1 VSADQIVISYRHAD
15 AGGWAR
21 SLHDSLE
28 ERLGPGRAF
37 RDVVM
42 RSSMDFHQQAETLLD
57 RCDVVL
63 AMRAGR
69 EQPHQP
75 LGRYASTLSRE
86 ASSHHRTADVSLS
99 APKTS
104 GVHSARLIVARRAR
118 SRWRRPPT

>member
-1 VSADQIVISYRHAD
+1 MSADQIVISHRHAD
-15 AGGWAR
+15 AGGCAR

-28 ERLGPGRAF
+28 ERLGPGPAF

-42 RSSMDFHQQAETLLD
+42 RSGLDFHQQAETLLD

-75 LGRYASTLSRE
+75 LGRYASRLSRE
-86 ASSHHRTADVSLS
+86 SSSHHHTADVGLS

-104 GVHSARLIVARRAR
+104 GVHSARLIVARRALAMA
-118 SRWRRPPT
+118 